1 MVLVAQA
8 SAGMWRRN
16 GYSLANQIY
25 FYQQPRCREE
35 MLDKDIVM
43 MQSCAAVM
51 PADSFLIAMLNKFGL
66 VSWADETFD
75 ATPVRPE
82 DDSIRQVMC
91 LAEEFLY
98 GLIVIVGERFYP
110 GVGRVNRVG
119 YWE

>member
-16 GYSLANQIY
+16 GYALANQIF

-43 MQSCAAVM
+43 MQACAAVM
-51 PADSFLIAMLNKFGL
+51 PADSFLIALLNKFGL

-75 ATPVRPE
+75 ATPGSLFI
-82 DDSIRQVMC
+82 SIITWPKQC
-91 LAEEFLY
+91 LSLCEVDLFLHNFSQFFV
-98 GLIVIVGERFYP
+98 LKK
-110 GVGRVNRVG
+110 
-119 YWE
+119 